1 MISIRRSLVVATI
14 FGAVALTAAALP
26 RPDLR
31 LSFAYH
37 PGTKLATATDY
48 DGNRHRLQVRCVTSS
63 TGNCR
68 FAVENAGRRKIVIL
82 KPGHAATLADIPEDG
97 RMCSSAV
104 ELTSASCSWQPVFA
118 LKDPDVS

>member
-48 DGNRHRLQVRCVTSS
+48 DGNRHLLQVRCVTSS
-63 TGNCR
+63 TGNCH
-68 FAVENAGRRKIVIL
+68 FALESAGRRKIVIL
-82 KPGHAATLADIPEDG
+82 EPGRTATLANIAEAG
-97 RMCSSAV
+97 RICSSAV
-104 ELTSASCSWQPVFA
+104 ELTSTSCTWHPILD
-118 LKDPDVS
+118 LKDQV